1 MGFTTPCL
9 QKADSF
15 FSKITSF
22 PRLCGQLLARILLY
36 GVLTFSFLTF
46 SNAANAANVEGIQ
59 IKSAEL
65 TLLEESSYQV
75 NAEFEI
81 NFSPKLEEAI
91 TKGVPVTFIVEF
103 EINHPRWYWLD
114 DELVKTQKVYKLSY
128 NALIRQYQLS
138 EGTTHKNFS
147 NLSEAKAA
155 LSNIQ
160 DWPVFDR
167 SLIKKNNTYKALLRM
182 RLDVSLLPKPLQVN
196 ALASKDWNLDSDW
209 YRWTL
214 PSDAPT
220 TQIKEK

>member
-9 QKADSF
+9 QKADNVNSKIAF
-15 FSKITSF
+15 FSK
-22 PRLCGQLLARILLY
+22 LCGQSLARILFY
-36 GVLTFSFLTF
+36 GVLTFSFLTL
-46 SNAANAANVEGIQ
+46 SNAANAEGIQ

-65 TLLEESSYQV
+65 TLVEESSYQV

-81 NFSPKLEEAI
+81 TFSPKLEEAV

-103 EINHPRWYWLD
+103 EVNHPRWYWLD

-138 EGTTHKNFS
+138 EGTTHKNFG

-155 LSNIQ
+155 LSNIKE
-160 DWPVFDR
+160 WPVFDR
-167 SLIKKNNTYKALLRM
+167 SLIKKNNIYKALIRM

-214 PSDAPT
+214 SSETPL